1 MDRLATALIRLGKFQ
16 EAVDWSIRAVD
27 RSRTTPPN
35 EVTTVLTNNLAT
47 LLMEQGDL
55 EAAKRWAREAV
66 ATALQTTPLHHP
78 NHELANTTLASI
90 YAYRGD
96 YARAEP
102 ISRSALFHLRRCLGE
117 SDVKVGLAA
126 GNLAEIYRIQNRD
139 REAIPLY
146 FQAVAA
152 LGVESRRE
160 SWGILCA
167 RSGLMV
173 FLSPIGR
180 SAEAEHLASSVLKI
194 LQSTNAANDARA
206 AILMQRMALLRLAQK
221 DLAAARV
228 AIERSLAIFEAIS
241 GAQSPQM
248 IAPLKTY
255 ALILRAAKDRRSAN
269 RVDLRIRAITNAIN
283 GGTPSSRSARTSLRL
298 PN

>member
-1 MDRLATALIRLGKFQ
+1 MDRLATALIRLGRFQ
-16 EAVDWSIRAVD
+16 EALDWSIRAVD

-47 LLMEQGDL
+47 LLMEQGKTRTRL
-55 EAAKRWAREAV
+55 SAGRGKRSPRRCKQPHSI
-66 ATALQTTPLHHP
+66 TRITNSPIL
-78 NHELANTTLASI
+78 TLASI

-255 ALILRAAKDRRSAN
+255 ALILRAAKDRRSATSGFAYQGYHE
-269 RVDLRIRAITNAIN
+269 RHQRW
-283 GGTPSSRSARTSLRL
+283 TPSSRSARTSLRL

>member
-1 MDRLATALIRLGKFQ
+1 MDRLATALIRLGRFQ
-16 EAVDWSIRAVD
+16 EALDWSIRAVD

-139 REAIPLY
+139 REAIPPY